1 MRTVESILDLIGNT
15 PLLRLK
21 ELETAGGGEIWAKL
35 ESLNPGFSVKDRIAL
50 SLIKCAEA
58 DGSLAPGGT
67 IVEATA
73 GNTGLALAMV
83 GRRLGYRVVLT
94 VPEQFSVE
102 KQRLMRALGGEV
114 VLTPSEDGIPGAQR
128 KARELA
134 ESTPGAVYV
143 NQFSN
148 VANPGAHAATTGPEI
163 YDQMGGDIDALVAG
177 CGSGGTFS
185 GVARFL
191 KTEIPNLLAVAVE
204 PKGSILGGGE
214 PGTYV
219 FVLEDREADRVVG
232 SSMVMAK
239 HGVPGAPYFW
249 FEVSKEERRS
259 PELKKHFVH
268 TKLRLRSTEDGPT
281 EIGGLILDPAYRR
294 HPEKCGKAL
303 SIVRFAYIGAHP
315 DRFEREVIAEM
326 LSPFEENGQNLLWE
340 AFGIH
345 FTGMPYREADHL
357 SARSKQ
363 FIADLFPRDPVY
375 ATLFPEKVQQMIGQ
389 TDEAAKAAV
398 AILKKLG
405 FRELHQ
411 VDPFDGGPYLGAAR
425 DAISSVRERR
435 QLVLPG
441 LVSERV
447 IPSDAPL
454 ALLSAEGSLGFR
466 ATVVPLDGEDA
477 PMVTDA
483 CRAALGVVPGDRVSI
498 TPLP

>member
-128 KARELA
+128 KAREIA

-214 PGTYV
+214 PGTYEV
-219 FVLEDREADRVVG
+219 EGIGMSALHPTMDLDVADEIISVPDDRAFQYVRRLAAECGVLAGSSAGAAVWAAVQVAQRLGAGTRVVTLIPD
-232 SSMVMAK
+232 SSER
-239 HGVPGAPYFW
+239 YL
-249 FEVSKEERRS
+249 SK
-259 PELKKHFVH
+259 
-268 TKLRLRSTEDGPT
+268 D
-281 EIGGLILDPAYRR
+281 IY
-294 HPEKCGKAL
+294 EK
-303 SIVRFAYIGAHP
+303 
-315 DRFEREVIAEM
+315 
-326 LSPFEENGQNLLWE
+326 
-340 AFGIH
+340 
-345 FTGMPYREADHL
+345 
-357 SARSKQ
+357 
-363 FIADLFPRDPVY
+363 
-375 ATLFPEKVQQMIGQ
+375 FPEN
-389 TDEAAKAAV
+389 
-398 AILKKLG
+398 
-405 FRELHQ
+405 
-411 VDPFDGGPYLGAAR
+411 P
-425 DAISSVRERR
+425 
-435 QLVLPG
+435 
-441 LVSERV
+441 
-447 IPSDAPL
+447 
-454 ALLSAEGSLGFR
+454 
-466 ATVVPLDGEDA
+466 
-477 PMVTDA
+477 
-483 CRAALGVVPGDRVSI
+483 
-498 TPLP
+498 

>member
-35 ESLNPGFSVKDRIAL
+35 ESLNPGFSIKDRIAL

-94 VPEQFSVE
+94 VPERFSVE

-128 KARELA
+128 KAREIA

-143 NQFSN
+143 DQFSN

-214 PGTYV
+214 PGTYEV
-219 FVLEDREADRVVG
+219 EGIGMSALHPTMDLDVADEIISVPDDRAFQYVRRLAAECGVLAGSSSGAAVWAAVQVAQRLGAGARVVTLIPD
-232 SSMVMAK
+232 SSER
-239 HGVPGAPYFW
+239 YL
-249 FEVSKEERRS
+249 SK
-259 PELKKHFVH
+259 
-268 TKLRLRSTEDGPT
+268 D
-281 EIGGLILDPAYRR
+281 IY
-294 HPEKCGKAL
+294 EK
-303 SIVRFAYIGAHP
+303 
-315 DRFEREVIAEM
+315 
-326 LSPFEENGQNLLWE
+326 
-340 AFGIH
+340 
-345 FTGMPYREADHL
+345 
-357 SARSKQ
+357 
-363 FIADLFPRDPVY
+363 
-375 ATLFPEKVQQMIGQ
+375 FPEN
-389 TDEAAKAAV
+389 
-398 AILKKLG
+398 
-405 FRELHQ
+405 
-411 VDPFDGGPYLGAAR
+411 P
-425 DAISSVRERR
+425 
-435 QLVLPG
+435 
-441 LVSERV
+441 
-447 IPSDAPL
+447 
-454 ALLSAEGSLGFR
+454 
-466 ATVVPLDGEDA
+466 
-477 PMVTDA
+477 
-483 CRAALGVVPGDRVSI
+483 
-498 TPLP
+498 